1 MCFLTFWEA
10 HMLHPEAQLCFSLLD
25 KHKCVSHDVLFSH
38 GMLHERKKIKNR
50 ENLEKTNQNLKQKNN
65 TRVEKNCAPRVSP
78 LRDTWRKLGAPCDS
92 PKLTD
97 EGSPK
102 GTHYIKMKMG
112 RCFAPRTLVQSKN
125 SRPMDLLGLLRMKI
139 ELDIAGLS
147 GEASRSK
154 FDCPRLY

>member
-1 MCFLTFWEA
+1 MMCFFHTV
-10 HMLHPEAQLCFSLLD
+10 CFT
-25 KHKCVSHDVLFSH
+25 K
-38 GMLHERKKIKNR
+38 EKKIKNR

-139 ELDIAGLS
+139 ELGEPDIAGLS